1 MAKKPKYFLEY
12 KLNAEFKVQID
23 PESRETLI
31 NDLARNEVSLSLV
44 HSIGDDCHSTSAY
57 ADDIEG
63 GELAFTQ
70 ASENELYVAVNG
82 SYFVSLDPKWGS
94 DAQDLIDTWK
104 SLGELK
110 AYTNGVG
117 DSATTHYINGSEDQI
132 EIGTISFVE
141 K

>member
-31 NDLARNEVSLSLV
+31 NDLARNEVALSLV
-44 HSIGDDCHSTSAY
+44 HYIDDDCYSVSAY
-57 ADDIEG
+57 PDGIEG
-63 GELAFTQ
+63 GELSFSQ
-70 ASENELYVAVNG
+70 ASENELHVAVNG
-82 SYFVSLDPKWGS
+82 SFFQDLDPKW
-94 DAQDLIDTWK
+94 AQDLIDTWK

-110 AYTNGVG
+110 TYSSHVY
-117 DSATTHYINGSEDQI
+117 DSEPTSHYINGSEDEI
-132 EIGTISFVE
+132 EIGTISFIE